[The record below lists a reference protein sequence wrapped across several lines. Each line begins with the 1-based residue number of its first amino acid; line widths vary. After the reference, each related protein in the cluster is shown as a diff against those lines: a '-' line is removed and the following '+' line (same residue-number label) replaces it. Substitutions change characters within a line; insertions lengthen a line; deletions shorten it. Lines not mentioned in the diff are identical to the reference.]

1 MIEHQISLRLLENY
15 DLDFL
20 YKIENN
26 TDNFSQI
33 SNFNNYSKQELKSYI
48 NNAKADISVFN
59 QIRFVIQF
67 KDIQVGLIDLF
78 DYCPISKNAGVGV
91 IVEEKFRNKKFASR
105 ALELLISYSFKK
117 LDLLFLF
124 ANINSEN
131 YSSKKLFENFGF
143 IKQQNDFYKL
153 SK

>member
-1 MIEHQISLRLLENY
+1 M
-15 DLDFL
+15 
-20 YKIENN
+20 
-26 TDNFSQI
+26 
-33 SNFNNYSKQELKSYI
+33 
-48 NNAKADISVFN
+48 
-59 QIRFVIQF
+59 
-67 KDIQVGLIDLF
+67 GLIDLF